1 MAADM
6 ELAHVTECNVVG
18 CGYNHDGC
26 HASAI
31 TVGGHGVN
39 AKCATFIPLGTK
51 GGLDRVIT
59 TVGACQRGDCVHNDS
74 LECVADS
81 VRVGRPQNRTLLG
94 ASPTRCVQPNRA
106 YPRTPDTGIT
116 STCDVNSNLY
126 PAPRTVMM

>member
-1 MAADM
+1 MRSKKHTLERPPQTQHTHARGNIMAADM

-81 VRVGRPQNRTLLG
+81 VRVGA
-94 ASPTRCVQPNRA
+94 ASE
-106 YPRTPDTGIT
+106 
-116 STCDVNSNLY
+116 SNVAGCLTY
-126 PAPRTVMM
+126 QVRSA